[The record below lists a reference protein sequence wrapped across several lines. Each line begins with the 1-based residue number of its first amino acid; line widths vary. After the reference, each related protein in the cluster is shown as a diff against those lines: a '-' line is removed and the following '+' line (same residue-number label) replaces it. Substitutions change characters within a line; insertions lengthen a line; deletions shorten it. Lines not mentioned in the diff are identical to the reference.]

1 MAWSAGWT
9 YAHAMTP
16 AVRGPAV
23 AGRFYPAEPS
33 RLAAIVESCL
43 GAPVEP
49 PIPARMVMAPH
60 AGYVYSGGIAGTTY
74 ARVQVPESAIVL
86 CPNHTGLGTRRALWM
101 GGAWRLP
108 GFDVEVDHELA
119 SLARDYADLNDDPSA
134 HLREHAIE
142 VHLPFLH
149 ARRSDVTVVP
159 ICLGGLGWNE
169 CRNLG
174 EGLARAIREIENQ
187 RSGRVLLVASTDMSH
202 YISADQARELDS
214 HALERV
220 LALDPEGLHR
230 VVVRED
236 ISMCGFIPT
245 TVALVA
251 AKMLGA
257 ERAEL
262 VQYGNSG
269 EVSGDFDQVVG
280 YAGVVVS

>member
-1 MAWSAGWT
+1 M
-9 YAHAMTP
+9 
-16 AVRGPAV
+16 

-33 RLAAIVESCL
+33 RLASIVESYL
-43 GAPVEP
+43 GASMEP

-74 ARVQVPESAIVL
+74 ARVQVPASAIVL
-86 CPNHTGLGTRRALWM
+86 CPNHTGMGTRRSLWM
-101 GGAWRLP
+101 GGAWRFP

-119 SLARDYADLNDDPSA
+119 ALVRQYADLDDDPAA
-134 HLREHAIE
+134 HLREHAVE

-149 ARRSDVTVVP
+149 ARRDDVAVVP

-169 CRNLG
+169 CRILG
-174 EGLARAIREIENQ
+174 EGIARAIREMESA
-187 RSGRVLLVASTDMSH
+187 RSESVLLVASTDMSH
-202 YISADQARELDS
+202 YISAELARELDS

-257 ERAEL
+257 TRAEL